1 MGRPSGRVDEPLS
14 SGQNDGMKIRRLH
27 SWSVDYQTAR
37 SIQDSLR
44 DRVVLRGPGKPT
56 RLVAGAD
63 VSYAKHDDR
72 LYAGVVV
79 LRLPDLELVAEAQ
92 AAGQATFPY
101 IPGLLT
107 FREAPVLLEAI
118 RQLRVVPDA
127 FMFDGQGIAH
137 PRGMGLATHIGL
149 FLDLP
154 SVGCAKSRLIG
165 EHDEV
170 GPTQGDWSPLCH
182 EGRTIGAV
190 VRTRENVKPVF
201 VSPGHRM
208 TLAASV
214 RLVLRTVERYRLPE
228 PTRLAHLLVNRIR
241 KSQ

>member
-1 MGRPSGRVDEPLS
+1 ME
-14 SGQNDGMKIRRLH
+14 IRRLH

-37 SIQDSLR
+37 RIQRSLR
-44 DRVVLRGPGKPT
+44 DQVALRGPGKPI

-63 VSYAKHDDR
+63 VSYSKHDDL

-79 LRLPDLELVAEAQ
+79 LRLPGLATVAEAK
-92 AAGQATFPY
+92 AIGQATFPY

-107 FREAPVLLEAI
+107 FREAPVLLEAM

-127 FMFDGQGIAH
+127 FIFDGQGIAH

-170 GPTQGDWSPLCH
+170 GPTPGDWSPLRH
-182 EGRTIGAV
+182 DGQTIGAV

-208 TLAASV
+208 TVATSV
-214 RLVLRTVERYRLPE
+214 RLVLRSVDRYRLPE
-228 PTRLAHLLVNRIR
+228 PTRLAHLLVNRMR
-241 KSQ
+241 QGR